1 MTQPNPSPTEAL
13 RVATASIIFAVTAQI
28 ILGLGLLIFTVAY
41 RQKSLHENDLWTVLM
56 LSCFPYA
63 ILGLQTMW
71 RAITGVDGVFPHQ
84 LPQNPTQATVKNFIA
99 TSINKSAQEI
109 HLVPINNVPEPKING
124 VPLYDFLEFID
135 EIPNKG
141 IKTRDW
147 VGDKRQGKEPH
158 TFKSRRKCRYHTWK
172 AIIDTLCTAEIIV
185 DMEQGRTGELTLTSP
200 ALIKQVL
207 RIHKIIPEEYL

>member
-1 MTQPNPSPTEAL
+1 MAQQKTSPTEAF

-28 ILGLGLLIFTVAY
+28 ILGLGLLGFFVAY
-41 RQKSLHENDLWTVLM
+41 RKNSLHEGDLWTVLM

-84 LPQNPTQATVKNFIA
+84 LPQTPTTTVKNFIA
-99 TSINKSAQEI
+99 TSINKPAQEI
-109 HLVPINNVPEPKING
+109 HLVPVNNIPEPTING

-147 VGDKRQGKEPH
+147 VGDKRQGKEPY
-158 TFKSRRKCRYHTWK
+158 TFRSRRKCRYHTWK
-172 AIIDTLCTAEIIV
+172 AIIDTLCTTQIIV

-200 ALIKQVL
+200 HLIRQVL